1 MKLWKQTVISDISK
15 RYDISQNNYIRLSTR
30 HTNYFKSFRITIF
43 WSVEIQQLKC
53 RQVELKLIKVSI
65 KTKMAN
71 SIQNSPQSEMK
82 PYKTIQENFA
92 IIGINRKLLTQ
103 SYPFNWRIFITLL
116 ELTAGVGFVSMYV
129 IKYANSF
136 IEYTQSIFLGS
147 AGTLVAILL
156 LCIIIKAEK
165 LFEFI
170 DRNEIMINTRKY
182 CKHVR

>member
-1 MKLWKQTVISDISK
+1 
-15 RYDISQNNYIRLSTR
+15 
-30 HTNYFKSFRITIF
+30 
-43 WSVEIQQLKC
+43 
-53 RQVELKLIKVSI
+53 
-65 KTKMAN
+65 
-71 SIQNSPQSEMK
+71 MK

-129 IKYANSF
+129 IKYANTF

-170 DRNEIMINTRKY
+170 DRNEIMINTRK
-182 CKHVR
+182 